1 MEDLTKLTPTE
12 LLKRGNDIKAKHDA
26 LKEEIIANTFE
37 IEELEKK
44 IQEKLVLLDA
54 LEREYVEIVEVIA
67 K

>member
-26 LKEEIIANTFE
+26 LKEEIISNSFE
-37 IEELEKK
+37 IEEFEKK
-44 IQEKLVLLDA
+44 VQEKLILLDE
-54 LEREYVEIVEVIA
+54 LEREYVEIVEVIS